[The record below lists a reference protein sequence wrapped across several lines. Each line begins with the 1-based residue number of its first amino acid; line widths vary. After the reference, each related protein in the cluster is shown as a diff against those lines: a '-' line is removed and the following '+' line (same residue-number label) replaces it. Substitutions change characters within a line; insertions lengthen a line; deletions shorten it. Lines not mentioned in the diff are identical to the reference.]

1 MRFTYDVTVDSLA
14 IELVPGARSRRTE
27 CIAPGINIDFD
38 TRSRLISVEVSNA
51 SGFYP
56 ASDLAALASPMEL
69 LTLAEAADEC
79 GVSAATLR
87 KQIHNEKLTAI
98 KRGRDWMVAR
108 HTLWD
113 YLETRDPRGRRA
125 ATERRRRRVANM
137 KK

>member
-1 MRFTYDVTVDSLA
+1 MRFTYDATVDSLA
-14 IELVPGARSRRTE
+14 IELVPGVRSRRTE

-38 TRSRLISVEVSNA
+38 GRRRLISVEVSNA

-56 ASDLAALASPMEL
+56 ARDLAALESPEEL
-69 LTLAEAADEC
+69 LTLPEAADES
-79 GVSAATLR
+79 GLSAATLR

-108 HTLWD
+108 HTLWN

-125 ATERRRRRVANM
+125 STERRQRRATRI
-137 KK
+137 KE